1 MKHFKL
7 FFALFAM
14 LALGVGNA
22 WADDVTFNYADYQG
36 KGTLSSGSSY
46 TMEKSGML
54 SIGND
59 KFYGNTSYAH
69 FYANGTITVTPAT
82 GVTITKIVLTASASG
97 YNGYQSGGTITASAG
112 TISGD
117 GTTVTWTG
125 SATNAFT
132 LKNNKQIRWT
142 KIVVTYTGSTTPK
155 QKYTLTYQAGSVTG
169 SLEVEEGANLLDA
182 LKDITPVA
190 CDPTSTEPIGWN
202 ESEITTKQANAPT
215 LLTDASV
222 MPSKEHSVYYVFA
235 KKETTGGGAATDITI
250 DLSKKDQ
257 ITTNTTSSLVFTVG
271 DVTFTNTKVS
281 GSTNANNYCPGTTG
295 KTYTSTRTY
304 NGHQVTIASTNT
316 ISKIVITAGTNG
328 YATAIQDAT
337 WTNATASANNTIVT
351 ITPNAG
357 VTSVSFKPSA
367 TAGMTKVVVTTGGGT
382 TTISD
387 YTTSCSNAP
396 AATLVSIAHTGDK
409 TTFTEGDEFVKSTIT
424 ATYDDAT
431 TKDVTSLAT
440 FTGYDMNTT
449 GTQTVTVTYEDQTIT
464 YNITVNPK
472 PTYTIT
478 WNNAGSTTEATVKQG
493 EAFGE
498 LPTVS
503 DCPNGKK
510 FMGWTAA
517 TSVNS
522 DGTGITYIKSTDK
535 PIANTIYY
543 AVFAVVEGGDGTPT
557 TATVS
562 IADYANAK
570 SWTDATQYKEINI
583 DANLTATAN
592 GGSNTGKY
600 YVNGN
605 NWRLY
610 QNESATLTVSAAEGY
625 EIQTVKVTYSVSNTG
640 VLTLDG
646 SNVTS
651 GTACEVNAA
660 SVTFGVGNTGTA
672 TNGQVRVTAIEVT
685 YAPAAKKSDYSLNCD
700 ISVEPT
706 WTISKNEIAF
716 ADKYVGF
723 EYTETFT
730 INASNLAEDIALAID
745 GSTFT
750 VSPTS
755 IAKDATFPQTVT
767 VTYAPIAVGTHNAT
781 LNITS
786 GSTLSK
792 TIALTGSATE
802 ATIYTL
808 TALADINPTD
818 KVIIVGT
825 SGGSTYAM
833 SNDKGTTGAPTAV
846 AVTVADNKIAT
857 NATNILWNI
866 DKNGGNIT
874 IYPVN
879 QTAKWLYCTNTNNG
893 VRVGTG
899 EAKEFTMN
907 SGYLY
912 TEGTTDPR
920 YVGIYNAA
928 DWRCY
933 TTITGTSN
941 IASQSFAFYVLPDT
955 DPSISVN
962 TTSKDFGAVI
972 NGKSASQEFEITA
985 RNIATPAFSTS
996 VTGANATY
1004 FTATINA
1011 NKVIVTYAPTAVG
1024 EHVAALTITE
1034 TTTSKSVEV
1043 ALTGECVETVNVA
1056 TAMALPVDETA
1067 YLSQFEVV
1075 YPLKDKSFIYIKDN
1089 SGYGLIY
1096 DGTLDEQFKA
1106 GDRVEGFIGTSS
1118 PYKSLPELK
1127 AVNKYE
1133 DLTITPGV
1141 AAEPIE
1147 FVTAPTV
1154 TDVNKYVVFKNVQFD
1169 AAVTF
1174 ATDAAT
1180 NTTFTIGSET
1190 ITLRNN
1196 YKFAASLE
1204 ANKAYDVYGFVA
1216 TFQQNEGDPIQ
1227 VQVYFLT
1234 AVEAGGVIETYTV
1247 TYDANGAT
1255 GAAPVDETKYQA
1267 GQTFYIE
1274 NQGELVKEGY
1284 EFVGWK
1290 YNGTIYEA
1298 GKQFT
1303 MPAENVTFV
1312 AQWEEIVVVPKKDFS
1327 EGYWVLV
1334 TEAGELNADDY
1345 IVIAAAEED
1354 LAMKSYESGN
1364 NCGQIEITK
1373 SANLLIWNEN
1383 VGVFQLL
1390 ASGSNYTI
1398 QDVNTKDYL
1407 YAAGSGSNNYLKA
1420 NDEVPADATMVQYV
1434 WTISFTDG
1442 VPTVKATSDNRN
1454 TLMYNTGSNLFS
1466 CYSSGQK
1473 AIALYKYVTELP
1485 TIELNSDDN
1494 STIITANAGKTV
1506 NVKLNRSF
1514 TAGDGYYTLCLPFNI
1529 AASEIGTAYTL
1540 GAITKHVSGEEGGI
1554 NINLT
1559 SASTIE
1565 AGVPY
1570 LVLPNTLTN
1579 PVFENVTI
1587 VNTEGSNYTVTGAGV
1602 KVTFTGIINGVGEQ
1616 TNGSTEYYIGD
1627 NGYLYNGTVDK
1638 LGLRAFF
1645 TITDEAGNPTKVRA
1659 RVVAGENVETG
1670 IEDIFSTDAPVK
1682 VIENGQLIIIRDGVK
1697 YNVQGQ
1703 RL

>member
-1 MKHFKL
+1 MKHLKL

-22 WADDVTFNYADYQG
+22 WGADFTLTSANSVTVDGVTVTFA
-36 KGTLSSGSSY
+36 KGSGSTAPTWY
-46 TMEKSGML
+46 AAGLRLYAK
-54 SIGND
+54 
-59 KFYGNTSYAH
+59 NT
-69 FYANGTITVTPAT
+69 
-82 GVTITKIVLTASASG
+82 VTITSESEITSIVFDWEKQGSKTFASV
-97 YNGYQSGGTITASAG
+97 SANTG
-112 TISGD
+112 SYSHPSAAGK
-117 GTTVTWTG
+117 GTWTG
-125 SATNAFT
+125 SSKSVIFT
-132 LKNNKQIRWT
+132 LASTSGVQLQLNT
-142 KIVVTYTGSTTPK
+142 LSVTTAGSTTPK

-182 LKDITPVA
+182 LEDITPVA
-190 CDPTSTEPIGWN
+190 CDPTSTEPIGWS

-215 LLTDASV
+215 LLTDADV
-222 MPSKEHSVYYVFA
+222 MPSEEHSVYYVFA
-235 KKETTGGGAATDITI
+235 KKETTGGGTPTE
-250 DLSKKDQ
+250 
-257 ITTNTTSSLVFTVG
+257 TTKEYTFSNYSAGTQYADNEEHKLDD
-271 DVTFTNTKVS
+271 DVTIYTTDCHFTTQLRIYS
-281 GSTNANNYCPGTTG
+281 S
-295 KTYTSTRTY
+295 STY
-304 NGHQVTIASTNT
+304 NGSVVSNQLPGAIKSMSFNVGYKSDNLLVYGSTDG
-316 ISKIVITAGTNG
+316 S
-328 YATAIQDAT
+328 T
-337 WTNATASANNTIVT
+337 WTEV
-351 ITPNAG
+351 G
-357 VTSVSFKPSA
+357 SVSTTTSYADKSIDFGETNYTYFKLDVE
-367 TAGMTKVVVTTGGGT
+367 GDQQVRITKMSVTYMSGGGT

-409 TTFTEGDEFVKSTIT
+409 TTFTEGDAFVKSTIT

-449 GTQTVTVTYEDQTIT
+449 GTQTVTVTYEGKSTT
-464 YNITVNPK
+464 YDITVSAK

-478 WNNAGSTTEATVKQG
+478 WNNAGTTTEATVVQG
-493 EAFGE
+493 AELGE
-498 LPTVS
+498 LPTVA

-535 PIANTIYY
+535 PTANTTYY

-557 TATVS
+557 TATQS
-562 IADYANAK
+562 IETYAEAN
-570 SWTDATQYKEINI
+570 SWTNESKHTEIPV
-583 DANLTATAN
+583 DANITVTVT

-600 YVNGN
+600 YTSGT

-610 QNESATLTVSAAEGY
+610 QTENATLTISAVAGY
-625 EIQTVKVTYSVSNTG
+625 EIQTVKVTYTVDKTG
-640 VLTLDG
+640 VLTLEG
-646 SNVTS
+646 SNVVS
-651 GTACEVNAA
+651 GTVCDVNAA
-660 SVTFGVGNTGTA
+660 SVTFGVGNTGSA
-672 TNGQVRVTAIEVT
+672 TNGQVRITAIEVT
-685 YAPAAKKSDYSLNCD
+685 YAPAAKRTDYSPNCD

-767 VTYAPIAVGTHNAT
+767 VTYAPTAVGTHNAT

-792 TIALTGSATE
+792 TIALTGSAEE
-802 ATIYTL
+802 AIIYTL

-833 SNDKGTTGAPTAV
+833 SNDRGTTGAPTAV

-866 DKNGGNIT
+866 DKNGDNIT

-920 YVGIYNAA
+920 YVGIYNTA

-985 RNIATPAFSTS
+985 RNIATPTFSTS

-1024 EHVAALTITE
+1024 EHVATLTITE

-1106 GDRVEGFIGTSS
+1106 GDRVEGFVGTSS

-1190 ITLRNN
+1190 VTLRNN
-1196 YKFAASLE
+1196 YKYAASLD

-1216 TFQQNEGDPIQ
+1216 TFQQNEGDQVQ

-1247 TYDANGAT
+1247 AYDANGAT

-1290 YNGTIYEA
+1290 YNGTVYEA

-1303 MPAENVTFV
+1303 MPTENVTFV
-1312 AQWEEIVVVPKKDFS
+1312 AQWEEIVVTPTEDFS
-1327 EGYWVLV
+1327 AGLWVLV
-1334 TEAGELNADDY
+1334 TDASELAAKDY
-1345 IVIAAAEED
+1345 IIVAAAEENF
-1354 LAMKSYESGN
+1354 AMKSYESGN
-1364 NCGQIEITK
+1364 NCKQVAITK
-1373 SANLLIWNEN
+1373 FGNNNCFLTWTEEI
-1383 VGVFQLL
+1383 GVFQLL

-1420 NDEVPADATMVQYV
+1420 NDEVPTDADAAKPYI
-1434 WTISFTDG
+1434 WTISYTDG
-1442 VPTVKATSDNRN
+1442 VATVKATSENRN
-1454 TLMYNTGSNLFS
+1454 TLMYNTSSDLFA
-1466 CYSSGQK
+1466 CYASGQK
-1473 AIALYKYVTELP
+1473 AIAIYKYTTDFYTRDVNVNNYGTISLPYASSKFAGAEFYEVSSLEVGKGLWLDELAAG
-1485 TIELNSDDN
+1485 
-1494 STIITANAGKTV
+1494 TALAAGKPYIFKATADKIV
-1506 NVKLNRSF
+1506 VAYEGAKQESPVAGVGGLTGTF
-1514 TAGDGYYTLCLPFNI
+1514 TDI
-1529 AASEIGTAYTL
+1529 AANT
-1540 GAITKHVSGEEGGI
+1540 V
-1554 NINLT
+1554 
-1559 SASTIE
+1559 
-1565 AGVPY
+1565 
-1570 LVLPNTLTN
+1570 LVGHYIIADNKIWIANDQNTLPAN
-1579 PVFENVTI
+1579 RAYI
-1587 VNTEGSNYTVTGAGV
+1587 ANTVPTT
-1602 KVTFTGIINGVGEQ
+1602 EQ
-1616 TNGSTEYYIGD
+1616 PQLPG
-1627 NGYLYNGTVDK
+1627 
-1638 LGLRAFF
+1638 R
-1645 TITDEAGNPTKVRA
+1645 R
-1659 RVVAGENVETG
+1659 RVCMGENATTG
-1670 IEDIFSTDAPVK
+1670 FDQIVAPEGKAIK

-1697 YNVQGQ
+1697 YNVQGV

>member
-1 MKHFKL
+1 MKHLKL

-22 WADDVTFNYADYQG
+22 WGADFTLTSANSVTVDGVTVTFAKGNGATAPTWYAAGLRLYAQ
-36 KGTLSSGSSY
+36 
-46 TMEKSGML
+46 
-54 SIGND
+54 
-59 KFYGNTSYAH
+59 NT
-69 FYANGTITVTPAT
+69 
-82 GVTITKIVLTASASG
+82 VTITSESEITSIVFDWEKQGSKTFASV
-97 YNGYQSGGTITASAG
+97 SANTG
-112 TISGD
+112 SYSHPSAAGK
-117 GTTVTWTG
+117 GTWTG
-125 SATNAFT
+125 SSKSVIFT
-132 LKNNKQIRWT
+132 LASTSGVQLQLNT
-142 KIVVTYTGSTTPK
+142 LSVTTAGSTTPK
-155 QKYTLTYQAGSVTG
+155 QNYTLTYQAGSVTG

-190 CDPTSTEPIGWN
+190 CDPTSTESIGWS

-215 LLTDASV
+215 LLTDADV
-222 MPSKEHSVYYVFA
+222 MPSEEHSVYYVFA
-235 KKETTGGGAATDITI
+235 KKETTGGGAATDVTI
-250 DLSKKDQ
+250 DLSKKNQ
-257 ITTNTTSSLVFTVG
+257 ITTNTTSSLVFTEG
-271 DVTFTNTKVS
+271 DVTFTNTKLS
-281 GSTNANNYCPGTTG
+281 GSTAANNYCPGTSG

-316 ISKIVITAGTNG
+316 ISKIVITAATNA
-328 YATAIQDAT
+328 YATAIQNAT
-337 WTNATASANNTIVT
+337 WTNATASADNTIVT

-396 AATLVSIAHTGDK
+396 VATLVSIAHTGDK
-409 TTFTEGDEFVKSTIT
+409 TTFTEGDAFEKSEIT

-431 TKDVTSLAT
+431 TKVVTSLAT

-478 WNNAGSTTEATVKQG
+478 WNNAGTTNETKVVQG
-493 EAFGE
+493 AALGE
-498 LPTVS
+498 LPTVA
-503 DCPNGKK
+503 DCLSGKK

-517 TSVNS
+517 TEVNN
-522 DGTGITYIKSTDK
+522 DGSGIVYVKETDIPTGDK
-535 PIANTIYY
+535 TYY
-543 AVFAVVEGGDGTPT
+543 AVFAVEKVGEGEVGSADVTLSEGNFADSKITWD
-557 TATVS
+557 S
-562 IADYANAK
+562 DYATIVQEKVSGSTAVNGSYVANPRWYVGHEVTITPK
-570 SWTDATQYKEINI
+570 TTINI
-583 DANLTATAN
+583 TAITIN
-592 GGSNTGKY
+592 QGTGDYAKFD
-600 YVNGN
+600 
-605 NWRLY
+605 
-610 QNESATLTVSAAEGY
+610 QA
-625 EIQTVKVTYSVSNTG
+625 
-640 VLTLDG
+640 
-646 SNVTS
+646 
-651 GTACEVNAA
+651 
-660 SVTFGVGNTGTA
+660 TA
-672 TNGQVRVTAIEVT
+672 TNASIAIDGQTVTITPLDGTKAVVLSFAKQVRPASINIAKGPATT
-685 YAPAAKKSDYSLNCD
+685 YSDYSLNCD

-730 INASNLAEDIALAID
+730 INASNLTDNIALAID
-745 GSTFT
+745 GSNFT

-755 IAKDATFPQTVT
+755 IAADATFPQTVT
-767 VTYAPIAVGTHNAT
+767 VTYAPTAAGSHSAT

-792 TIALTGSATE
+792 AIALTGSSTE

-825 SGGSTYAM
+825 SGGNTYAM
-833 SNDKGTTGAPTAV
+833 SNDKGTSDAPDAI
-846 AVTVADNKIAT
+846 AVTVIDNKIAT
-857 NATNILWNI
+857 DKTNILWNI
-866 DKNGGNIT
+866 AKDGDNLT
-874 IYPVN
+874 IYPAN
-879 QTAKWLYCTNTNNG
+879 QIAKWLYCLADNNDG

-899 EAKEFTMN
+899 EAKLFTIDK
-907 SGYLY
+907 GYLY
-912 TEGTTDPR
+912 TTQTTAAR
-920 YVGIYNAA
+920 HIGIYNNS

-933 TTITGTSN
+933 KPSDDAIHTN
-941 IASQSFAFYVLPDT
+941 IAGQTFAFYVLPDT

-1056 TAMALPVDETA
+1056 TAMALPVDEIA

-1075 YPLKDKSFIYIKDN
+1075 YPLKDKSYIYIKDN

-1106 GDRVEGFIGTSS
+1106 GDRVEGFVGTSS

-1133 DLTITPGV
+1133 DLTITPSV

-1190 ITLRNN
+1190 VTLRNN
-1196 YKFAASLE
+1196 YKYAASLD

-1247 TYDANGAT
+1247 TYDANDAT

-1312 AQWEEIVVVPKKDFS
+1312 AQWEEIVVPEIQDFS
-1327 EGYWVLV
+1327 TGYWVLV
-1334 TEAGELNADDY
+1334 TDANKIEDGDK
-1345 IVIAAAEED
+1345 IVIAAADENF
-1354 LAMKSYESGN
+1354 AMKSYESGN
-1364 NCGQIEITK
+1364 NCKQVAVTKLGDQLLKWTSEI
-1373 SANLLIWNEN
+1373 
-1383 VGVFQLL
+1383 GVFQLI
-1390 ASGSNYTI
+1390 ANGSNYTI
-1398 QDVNTKDYL
+1398 QDVNTEQYL
-1407 YAAGSGSNNYLKA
+1407 YAAGTGDKNYLKA
-1420 NDEVPADATMVQYV
+1420 ANEVPTGAEDAKPYI
-1434 WTISFTDG
+1434 WTISYTDG
-1442 VPTVKATSDNRN
+1442 VATVKATSDNRN
-1454 TLMYNTGSNLFS
+1454 TLMYNTGSDLFS
-1466 CYSSGQK
+1466 CYASSQQD
-1473 AIALYKYVTELP
+1473 IALYKYVTDYTYTRDVTNRYGTICLP
-1485 TIELNSDDN
+1485 YG
-1494 STIITANAGKTV
+1494 STDYAGATFYRVAGKETGKV
-1506 NVKLNRSF
+1506 YLESV
-1514 TAGDGYYTLCLPFNI
+1514 
-1529 AASEIGTAYTL
+1529 SEL
-1540 GAITKHVSGEEGGI
+1540 
-1554 NINLT
+1554 
-1559 SASTIE
+1559 E

-1570 LVLPNTLTN
+1570 IFEKTANTITVTCQGEAVAEAGSANGLVGTFTN
-1579 PVFENVTI
+1579 ETVVANGDYILYNNQFCPSDGTAKVNANRAYLVMEDIVGGQPTQMPGRRYIGMSVQGENEATGFENITAPAGKTVKAI
-1587 VNTEGSNYTVTGAGV
+1587 V
-1602 KVTFTGIINGVGEQ
+1602 
-1616 TNGSTEYYIGD
+1616 
-1627 NGYLYNGTVDK
+1627 
-1638 LGLRAFF
+1638 
-1645 TITDEAGNPTKVRA
+1645 
-1659 RVVAGENVETG
+1659 
-1670 IEDIFSTDAPVK
+1670 
-1682 VIENGQLIIIRDGVK
+1682 NGQLIIIRDGVK

-1703 RL
+1703 VIK

>member
-1 MKHFKL
+1 
-7 FFALFAM
+7 M

-22 WADDVTFNYADYQG
+22 WAEDVTFSFANATQRESQDNNSQVWKSGDVIFTNAKASSSSNVVNNTNPIRCYAGSSITIEAPGNINKLVFVCNSSSYATALKNSITSG
-36 KGTLSSGSSY
+36 ATVSGS
-46 TMEKSGML
+46 
-54 SIGND
+54 N
-59 KFYGNTSYAH
+59 
-69 FYANGTITVTPAT
+69 
-82 GVTITKIVLTASASG
+82 VTITTSGSTSYTIAKLSAQVRINSL
-97 YNGYQSGGTITASAG
+97 
-112 TISGD
+112 
-117 GTTVTWTG
+117 TVTYE
-125 SATNAFT
+125 A
-132 LKNNKQIRWT
+132 
-142 KIVVTYTGSTTPK
+142 GSTTPK
-155 QKYTLTYQAGSVTG
+155 QKYTLTYQAGSSTG

-190 CDPTSTEPIGWN
+190 CDPTSTEPIGWS
-202 ESEITTKQANAPT
+202 ESEITTKQADAPT
-215 LLTDASV
+215 LLTDADV
-222 MPSKEHSVYYVFA
+222 MPSEAHSVYYVFA
-235 KKETTGGGAATDITI
+235 KKETTGGGAATEKTGTYTF
-250 DLSKKDQ
+250 SKYTAGTQYAKNEEHKLDD
-257 ITTNTTSSLVFTVG
+257 
-271 DVTFTNTKVS
+271 DVTIYTNDCHFTSELRIYSSSTNNGYVVSNKLPGKIVSMGFNAGNKVDILVVS
-281 GSTNANNYCPGTTG
+281 GSTDGSSWTPVEEVSITSTSYKDYTLSFGENNYTYFKLDVKGSNQVRL
-295 KTYTSTRTY
+295 KTMSVTY
-304 NGHQVTIASTNT
+304 MS
-316 ISKIVITAGTNG
+316 
-328 YATAIQDAT
+328 
-337 WTNATASANNTIVT
+337 
-351 ITPNAG
+351 
-357 VTSVSFKPSA
+357 
-367 TAGMTKVVVTTGGGT
+367 GGGT

-472 PTYTIT
+472 PKYTIT
-478 WNNAGSTTEATVKQG
+478 WNNAGTTTTTEVVQG
-493 EAFGE
+493 EALVT
-498 LPTVS
+498 LPEPA
-503 DCPNGKK
+503 DCPSGKK

-517 TSVNS
+517 TEVNN
-522 DGTGITYIKSTDK
+522 DGSGVTYIKSTDK
-535 PIANTIYY
+535 PTTNTTYY
-543 AVFAVVEGGDGTPT
+543 AVFAVEKVGEGEVGSADVTLSGGNFADSKITWD
-557 TATVS
+557 S
-562 IADYANAK
+562 DYATIVQEKGTSSTAVNSSYVENPRWYVGHK
-570 SWTDATQYKEINI
+570 VTITPKTTINI
-583 DANLTATAN
+583 TTITINQ
-592 GGSNTGKY
+592 GTGDYAKFD
-600 YVNGN
+600 
-605 NWRLY
+605 
-610 QNESATLTVSAAEGY
+610 QA
-625 EIQTVKVTYSVSNTG
+625 
-640 VLTLDG
+640 
-646 SNVTS
+646 
-651 GTACEVNAA
+651 
-660 SVTFGVGNTGTA
+660 TA
-672 TNGQVRVTAIEVT
+672 TNASIAIDDQTVTITPLDGTKAVVLSFAKQVRPASINIAKGPAIT
-685 YAPAAKKSDYSLNCD
+685 YSDYSLNCD

-825 SGGSTYAM
+825 SAGNTYAM
-833 SNDKGTTGAPTAV
+833 SNDKGTSDAPDAI
-846 AVTVADNKIAT
+846 AVTVIDNKIAT
-857 NATNILWNI
+857 DKTNILWNI
-866 DKNGGNIT
+866 AKDGDNLT
-874 IYPVN
+874 IYPDN
-879 QTAKWLYCTNTNNG
+879 QIAKWLYCLADNNDG

-899 EAKEFTMN
+899 EAKLFTIDK
-907 SGYLY
+907 GYLY
-912 TEGTTDPR
+912 TTQTTAAR
-920 YVGIYNAA
+920 HIGIYNNS

-933 TTITGTSN
+933 KPSDDAIHTN
-941 IASQSFAFYVLPDT
+941 IAGQTFAFYVLPDT

-1056 TAMALPVDETA
+1056 TAMALPVDEIA

-1075 YPLKDKSFIYIKDN
+1075 YPLKDKSYIYIKDN

-1106 GDRVEGFIGTSS
+1106 GDRVEGFVGTSS

-1190 ITLRNN
+1190 VTLRNN
-1196 YKFAASLE
+1196 YKYAASLD

-1216 TFQQNEGDPIQ
+1216 TFQQNEGDQVQ

-1290 YNGTIYEA
+1290 YNGTVYEA

-1303 MPAENVTFV
+1303 MPTENVTFV
-1312 AQWEEIVVVPKKDFS
+1312 AQWEEIVVTPKKDFS

-1334 TEAGELNADDY
+1334 TEASELNADDY

-1398 QDVNTKDYL
+1398 QDVNTKQYL
-1407 YAAGSGSNNYLKA
+1407 YAAGTGTSNHLKA
-1420 NDEVPADATMVQYV
+1420 TNEIPADEGMAKYV
-1434 WTISFTDG
+1434 WTVSFTDG

-1454 TLMYNTGSNLFS
+1454 TLMYNKIGRAS
-1466 CYSSGQK
+1466 CRERVS
-1473 AIALYKYVTELP
+1473 
-1485 TIELNSDDN
+1485 
-1494 STIITANAGKTV
+1494 
-1506 NVKLNRSF
+1506 
-1514 TAGDGYYTLCLPFNI
+1514 LC
-1529 AASEIGTAYTL
+1529 
-1540 GAITKHVSGEEGGI
+1540 V
-1554 NINLT
+1554 
-1559 SASTIE
+1559 
-1565 AGVPY
+1565 
-1570 LVLPNTLTN
+1570 
-1579 PVFENVTI
+1579 
-1587 VNTEGSNYTVTGAGV
+1587 
-1602 KVTFTGIINGVGEQ
+1602 
-1616 TNGSTEYYIGD
+1616 
-1627 NGYLYNGTVDK
+1627 
-1638 LGLRAFF
+1638 
-1645 TITDEAGNPTKVRA
+1645 
-1659 RVVAGENVETG
+1659 
-1670 IEDIFSTDAPVK
+1670 
-1682 VIENGQLIIIRDGVK
+1682 
-1697 YNVQGQ
+1697 
-1703 RL
+1703 

>member
-1 MKHFKL
+1 
-7 FFALFAM
+7 M

-22 WADDVTFNYADYQG
+22 WGATASITFSEKGLTNGEQYKDPFDLDDNTTITFAGGDNDG
-36 KGTLSSGSSY
+36 KYYTTGTGIR
-46 TMEKSGML
+46 T
-54 SIGND
+54 
-59 KFYGNTSYAH
+59 
-69 FYANGTITVTPAT
+69 YANGTITVECT
-82 GVTITKIVLTASASG
+82 
-97 YNGYQSGGTITASAG
+97 NG
-112 TISGD
+112 TISEISFTWSGSNKPTD
-117 GTTVTWTG
+117 DVATPAGYSTLTDKWTG
-125 SATNAFT
+125 SASSVT
-132 LKNNKQIRWT
+132 LTRPSGSGHWRLQT
-142 KIVVTYTGSTTPK
+142 VTVTYETSGGGETPDPTTYTIKWHTAKGVTTDVTLNEGAAITQPATDPTMSGYVFMGWTASCDVASDGSDFTALTDFGTADSDKDFYAVFAEATTSGGGAPTETTASVTI
-155 QKYTLTYQAGSVTG
+155 QNYASANSWANSTKYASVKIDENITASVTG
-169 SLEVEEGANLLDA
+169 SSNTGKYYTSGYEWRLYQTETAKLTISTTEGKTIKTAKITYNVSNNGV
-182 LKDITPVA
+182 LKLNSSNVTSGT
-190 CDPTSTEPIGWN
+190 TSTINASSVTYNVGNSGSATNGQVKVTAIEVVYTSGSAGSTTYSN
-202 ESEITTKQANAPT
+202 YITTC
-215 LLTDASV
+215 
-222 MPSKEHSVYYVFA
+222 
-235 KKETTGGGAATDITI
+235 
-250 DLSKKDQ
+250 
-257 ITTNTTSSLVFTVG
+257 
-271 DVTFTNTKVS
+271 S
-281 GSTNANNYCPGTTG
+281 GS
-295 KTYTSTRTY
+295 
-304 NGHQVTIASTNT
+304 
-316 ISKIVITAGTNG
+316 
-328 YATAIQDAT
+328 
-337 WTNATASANNTIVT
+337 
-351 ITPNAG
+351 
-357 VTSVSFKPSA
+357 
-367 TAGMTKVVVTTGGGT
+367 
-382 TTISD
+382 
-387 YTTSCSNAP
+387 AP
-396 AATLVSIAHTGDK
+396 QPAVLVSIAK
-409 TTFTEGDEFVKSTIT
+409 TAGKTEFTEGDTFEKATIT

-440 FTGYDMNTT
+440 FTGYDMNTI
-449 GTQTVTVTYEDQTIT
+449 GTQTVNVTYEGKSTSYT
-464 YNITVNPK
+464 ITVNPK
-472 PTYTIT
+472 PKYTIT
-478 WNNAGSTTEATVKQG
+478 WNNAGTTTTTEVVQG
-493 EAFGE
+493 EALGTLSE
-498 LPTVS
+498 PA

-510 FMGWTAA
+510 FMGWSA
-517 TSVNS
+517 TDNFAS
-522 DGTGITYIKSTDK
+522 DGSDITYVKKTDV
-535 PIANTIYY
+535 PTGNTTYY
-543 AVFAVVEGGDGTPT
+543 AVFAVVEGGNGTPT
-557 TATVS
+557 TATQS
-562 IADYANAK
+562 IKTYAEAN
-570 SWTDATQYKEINI
+570 SWTNESKHTEIPV
-583 DANLTATAN
+583 DANITATVT

-600 YVNGN
+600 YTSGT

-610 QNESATLTVSAAEGY
+610 QTENATLTISAVAGY
-625 EIQTVKVTYSVSNTG
+625 EIQTVKVTYANSNNG
-640 VLTLDG
+640 VLTLAG

-651 GTACEVNAA
+651 ETASEVNAE
-660 SVTFGVGNTGTA
+660 SVTFGVGNTGSA
-672 TNGQVRVTAIEVT
+672 TNGQVRITAIEVT
-685 YAPAAKKSDYSLNCD
+685 YVPAAKRTDYSPNCD

-767 VTYAPIAVGTHNAT
+767 VTYAPTAVGTHNAT

-833 SNDKGTTGAPTAV
+833 SNDKGASDAPDAV
-846 AVTVADNKIAT
+846 AVTVINNKIAT
-857 NATNILWNI
+857 DKTNILWNI
-866 DKNGGNIT
+866 AKDGDNLT
-874 IYPVN
+874 IYPAN
-879 QTAKWLYCTNTNNG
+879 QIAKWLYCLADNNDG

-899 EAKEFTMN
+899 EAKLFTIDK
-907 SGYLY
+907 GYLY
-912 TEGTTDPR
+912 TTQTTAAR
-920 YVGIYNAA
+920 HIGIYNNS

-933 TTITGTSN
+933 KPSADAIHTN
-941 IASQSFAFYVLPDT
+941 IKEQSFAFYVLPDT

-1056 TAMALPVDETA
+1056 TAMALPVDEIA

-1106 GDRVEGFIGTSS
+1106 GDRVEGFVGTSS

-1190 ITLRNN
+1190 VTLRNN
-1196 YKFAASLE
+1196 YKYAASLD

-1216 TFQQNEGDPIQ
+1216 TLQQNEGDQVQ

-1290 YNGTIYEA
+1290 YNGTVYEA

-1303 MPAENVTFV
+1303 MPTENVTFV

-1334 TEAGELNADDY
+1334 TEASELNADDY

-1420 NDEVPADATMVQYV
+1420 NDEVPADATMAQYV

-1494 STIITANAGKTV
+1494 STVITANAGKTV
-1506 NVKLNRSF
+1506 NVQLNRSF
-1514 TAGDGYYTLCLPFNI
+1514 TAGDGYYTLCLPFDI

-1559 SASTIE
+1559 KVSTIK

-1570 LVLPNTLTN
+1570 LVLPKTLTN
-1579 PVFENVTI
+1579 PVFENVI
-1587 VNTEGSNYTVTGAGV
+1587 IENTTGSNYTVTGAGV

-1616 TNGSTEYYIGD
+1616 TNGTTEYYVG
-1627 NGYLYNGTVDK
+1627 NGGYLYNGTVDK

-1670 IEDIFSTDAPVK
+1670 IEDIFSTDAPIK

-1697 YNVQGQ
+1697 YNVQGV

>member
-1 MKHFKL
+1 MKHLKL

-22 WADDVTFNYADYQG
+22 WGAEEETLACPKGTISDKSMKWSLTSCTILHEQAASTTAIAAYTPWRIYKSSTVTFTPNTDITISKIVITVDNSKTDYVNAT
-36 KGTLSSGSSY
+36 K
-46 TMEKSGML
+46 
-54 SIGND
+54 
-59 KFYGNTSYAH
+59 
-69 FYANGTITVTPAT
+69 NGTWSNASISMSNNIATVTPTDGTSSIKFTSSSAQTRWSSITVTYEA
-82 GVTITKIVLTASASG
+82 
-97 YNGYQSGGTITASAG
+97 
-112 TISGD
+112 
-117 GTTVTWTG
+117 
-125 SATNAFT
+125 
-132 LKNNKQIRWT
+132 
-142 KIVVTYTGSTTPK
+142 GSTTPK

-182 LKDITPVA
+182 LEDITPVA
-190 CDPTSTEPIGWN
+190 CDPTSTEPIGWS

-215 LLTDASV
+215 LLTDADV
-222 MPSKEHSVYYVFA
+222 MPSEEHSVYYVFA
-235 KKETTGGGAATDITI
+235 KKETTGGGAATE
-250 DLSKKDQ
+250 K
-257 ITTNTTSSLVFTVG
+257 
-271 DVTFTNTKVS
+271 
-281 GSTNANNYCPGTTG
+281 TG
-295 KTYTSTRTY
+295 KYTFANY
-304 NGHQVTIASTNT
+304 
-316 ISKIVITAGTNG
+316 TAGTQYAKNEEHKLDDDVTIYTNDCHFTSELRIYSSSTNNG
-328 YATAIQDAT
+328 YVVSNELPGKII
-337 WTNATASANNTIVT
+337 SMGF
-351 ITPNAG
+351 NAG
-357 VTSVSFKPSA
+357 NKVDALVISGRTDGSTWSQVGEVSVTSTSYKDYTFSFGENNYTYFKLDVKGSNQVRLK
-367 TAGMTKVVVTTGGGT
+367 TMSVTYMSGGGT

-409 TTFTEGDEFVKSTIT
+409 TIFTEGDAFVKSTIT
-424 ATYDDAT
+424 ATYDDET
-431 TKDVTSLAT
+431 TKDVTEDAT
-440 FTGYDMNTT
+440 FTGYDMSTPSE
-449 GTQTVTVTYEDQTIT
+449 QIVTVTYEGKTT
-464 YNITVNPK
+464 SYTITVNPK

-478 WNNAGSTTEATVKQG
+478 WNNAGTTNTTEVVQG
-493 EAFGE
+493 AELGE
-498 LPTVS
+498 LPTVA
-503 DCPNGKK
+503 DCSNGKK

-517 TSVNS
+517 TSVNN
-522 DGTGITYIKSTDK
+522 DGSGVTYIKSTDK
-535 PIANTIYY
+535 PTANTTYY
-543 AVFAVVEGGDGTPT
+543 AVFAVEKVGEGEVGSADVTLSEGNFADSKITWD
-557 TATVS
+557 S
-562 IADYANAK
+562 DYATIVQEKVSGSTAVNGSYVASPRWYVGHEVTITPK
-570 SWTDATQYKEINI
+570 TTINI
-583 DANLTATAN
+583 TAITIN
-592 GGSNTGKY
+592 QGTGDYAKFD
-600 YVNGN
+600 
-605 NWRLY
+605 
-610 QNESATLTVSAAEGY
+610 QA
-625 EIQTVKVTYSVSNTG
+625 
-640 VLTLDG
+640 
-646 SNVTS
+646 
-651 GTACEVNAA
+651 
-660 SVTFGVGNTGTA
+660 TA
-672 TNGQVRVTAIEVT
+672 TNASIAIDGQTVTITPLDGTKAVVLSFAKQVRPTSINIAKGPATT
-685 YAPAAKKSDYSLNCD
+685 YSDYSLNCD

-745 GSTFT
+745 GSNFT

-755 IAKDATFPQTVT
+755 IAADATFPQTVT
-767 VTYAPIAVGTHNAT
+767 VTYAPTAAGPHSAT

-786 GSTLSK
+786 GSILSK
-792 TIALTGSATE
+792 AIALTGSAEE

-825 SGGSTYAM
+825 SGGNTYAM
-833 SNDKGTTGAPTAV
+833 SNDKGTSDAPDAI
-846 AVTVADNKIAT
+846 AVTVIDNKIAT
-857 NATNILWNI
+857 DKTNILWNI
-866 DKNGGNIT
+866 AKNGDKLT
-874 IYPVN
+874 FYPAD
-879 QTAKWLYCTNTNNG
+879 QTEKWLYCLPNENDG

-899 EAKEFTMN
+899 NAKEFTIDK
-907 SGYLY
+907 GYLY
-912 TEGTTDPR
+912 TTQTTFAR
-920 YVGIYNAA
+920 HIGIYNNA

-933 TTITGTSN
+933 KPSDDVIHTN
-941 IASQSFAFYVLPDT
+941 IAGQTFAFYVLPDT

-985 RNIATPAFSTS
+985 RNIVTPAFSTS

-1043 ALTGECVETVNVA
+1043 ALTGECVETMNVA
-1056 TAMALPVDETA
+1056 TAMALPVDEIA

-1133 DLTITPGV
+1133 DLTITSGV

-1204 ANKAYDVYGFVA
+1204 ANMAYDVYGFIA

-1312 AQWEEIVVVPKKDFS
+1312 AQWEEIVVTPRQDFS
-1327 EGYWVLV
+1327 AGLWVLV
-1334 TEAGELNADDY
+1334 TDASELAANDY
-1345 IVIAAAEED
+1345 IIVAAAEENF
-1354 LAMKSYESGN
+1354 AMKSYESGN
-1364 NCGQIEITK
+1364 NCRQLVVTK
-1373 SANLLIWNEN
+1373 YGKNNCFLTWTEE
-1383 VGVFQLL
+1383 VGVFQLV
-1390 ASGSNYTI
+1390 ANGSNYTI
-1398 QDVNTKDYL
+1398 QDVNSKEYL
-1407 YAAGSGSNNYLKA
+1407 YAAGTGSNNYLKA
-1420 NDEVPADATMVQYV
+1420 ADEVPADADAAKPYI
-1434 WTISFTDG
+1434 WTISYTDG
-1442 VPTVKATSDNRN
+1442 VATVKATSDNRN
-1454 TLMYNTGSNLFS
+1454 TLMYNTGSDLFA
-1466 CYSSGQK
+1466 CYASGQK
-1473 AIALYKYVTELP
+1473 AIAIYKYTTDFYTRDVTNGNYGTICLPYASSKFAGATFYEVSWFRESAGLYLDELEP
-1485 TIELNSDDN
+1485 NAALV
-1494 STIITANAGKTV
+1494 AGKPYIFLANDSKITV
-1506 NVKLNRSF
+1506 
-1514 TAGDGYYTLCLPFNI
+1514 AYEGD
-1529 AASEIGTAYTL
+1529 AE
-1540 GAITKHVSGEEGGI
+1540 
-1554 NINLT
+1554 LT
-1559 SASTIE
+1559 PI
-1565 AGVPY
+1565 
-1570 LVLPNTLTN
+1570 
-1579 PVFENVTI
+1579 
-1587 VNTEGSNYTVTGAGV
+1587 AGV
-1602 KVTFTGIINGVGEQ
+1602 KGLTGTFTGIAAGGDLVNNYIIAENQVWVAGAGATLPANRAYIVAASVPTTAQAQIPGRRRVCMGE
-1616 TNGSTEYYIGD
+1616 
-1627 NGYLYNGTVDK
+1627 
-1638 LGLRAFF
+1638 
-1645 TITDEAGNPTKVRA
+1645 DEA
-1659 RVVAGENVETG
+1659 TG
-1670 IEDIFSTDAPVK
+1670 FDQIIVPADQVLK
-1682 VIENGQLIIIRDGVK
+1682 VIENGQLIIIRNGEK